1 MSTRA
6 DKKLILRGLFLL
18 SVAKKDLELFTST
31 YNSAKDFLKKD
42 PDMLEDVILKLGHLE
57 NTPEDVEF
65 IEQVCDIIFEGN
77 DLLKEFYKKS
87 AMFDVLFD
95 TVEHAKIDEIVDYFK
110 AVFDELPEK
119 EQRVVRLKNLTYA
132 MRNGDMELLEQA
144 LIDLEAFV
152 NEN

>member
-6 DKKLILRGLFLL
+6 DEKLILRGLFLL
-18 SVAKKDLELFTST
+18 SVAKKDLELFIST
-31 YNSAKDFLKKD
+31 YNSAEDFLKKD

-57 NTPEDVEF
+57 NTPEDIEF

-87 AMFDVLFD
+87 SMFEVLFD
-95 TVEHAKIDEIVDYFK
+95 TVEHDKIDEIVDYFK

-132 MRNGDMELLEQA
+132 MRKGDMALLEQA
-144 LIDLEAFV
+144 LIDLKALV

>member
-1 MSTRA
+1 MSKRA
-6 DKKLILRGLFLL
+6 DEKLILRGLFLL

-110 AVFDELPEK
+110 AVLTSYLKRAES
-119 EQRVVRLKNLTYA
+119 VRLKNLTYA